1 MEQACLDL
9 EAEIADME
17 QESTAI
23 LKVLQGT
30 IGDLSDLRY
39 GRLRG
44 LGGEDSD
51 LAQDVIEGLKRLE
64 RVCDE
69 SPAG

>member
-1 MEQACLDL
+1 MEQARLDM

-23 LKVLQGT
+23 LKVLQAT

-51 LAQDVIEGLKRLE
+51 LAQDVVEGLKRLE
-64 RVCDE
+64 QVCDE